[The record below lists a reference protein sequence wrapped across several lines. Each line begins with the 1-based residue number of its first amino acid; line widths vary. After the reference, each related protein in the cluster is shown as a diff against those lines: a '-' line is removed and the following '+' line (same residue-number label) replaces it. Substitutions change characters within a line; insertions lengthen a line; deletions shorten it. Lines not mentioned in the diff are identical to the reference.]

1 MTRQEAVILAEK
13 YFDKLKNEREE
24 LIDQRENEIRESIPE
39 IDALLKERAALPV
52 MSLKQALLEPA
63 KAGEISGE
71 MIASGRELNTRIR
84 SELVK
89 HGFKEDWLAP
99 SYKCAECRDTGY
111 IYGSIPAK
119 ACKCFED
126 KVNELML
133 QDLGANEDSFE
144 RFDAGMIPDEPIA
157 PELTQRQLAVRVM
170 QACKDW
176 VNDYPNCYKPG
187 IVLQGQTGLGKTF
200 LLNCIE
206 KGLREKGV
214 YTLKLTSYQML
225 ENMRS
230 KHFHLENSDEVFDE
244 MLSCPVLLIDD
255 LGSEPMLNNISKEYL
270 YVLLNERMGRKLKTV
285 IATNLTQPQIKE
297 LYQERIMS
305 RLSDKAYWDRL
316 VLQGKDLRRA

>member
-1 MTRQEAVILAEK
+1 MTRQEAVLLAEK

-24 LIDQRENEIRESIPE
+24 LIDQRENEIRESVPE

-52 MSLKQALLEPA
+52 KSLKQAILEPS
-63 KAGEISGE
+63 KAGQISSE
-71 MIASGRELNTRIR
+71 MIASGRELNSRIR
-84 SELVK
+84 TELVK
-89 HGFKEDWLAP
+89 HGFDEDWLAP
-99 SYKCAECRDTGY
+99 AYKCAACHDTGY

-119 ACKCFED
+119 TCKCFED

-133 QDLGANEDSFE
+133 QDLGTSEDSFE
-144 RFDAGMIPDEPIA
+144 RFEADMIPDEPVA
-157 PELTQRQLAVRVM
+157 PDLTQRQLAVRIM

-187 IVLQGQTGLGKTF
+187 IVLQGQTGLGKSF

-285 IATNLTQPQIKE
+285 IATNLTQPQIKD

>member
-1 MTRQEAVILAEK
+1 MTRQEAVILADK
-13 YFDKLKNEREE
+13 YFSKLKNEREE
-24 LIDQRENEIRESIPE
+24 LIDQRENELRDKYPE
-39 IDALLKERAALPV
+39 INTLLKQRASLPV
-52 MSLKQALLEPA
+52 RSLKQALLDPT
-63 KAGEISGE
+63 KASKISE
-71 MIASGRELNTRIR
+71 QMHSSGKELNARIR
-84 SELVK
+84 DELVK
-89 HGFKEDWLAP
+89 EGYEEDWLNP
-99 SYKCAECRDTGY
+99 PYKCAVCHDTGY
-111 IYGSIPAK
+111 IYGSIPAR

-133 QDLGANEDSFE
+133 QELDNSGDSFE
-144 RFDAGMIPDEPIA
+144 KFDAAMVPDEPIA
-157 PELTQRQLAVRVM
+157 PELTQRQLAVRIM

-316 VLQGKDLRRA
+316 VLQGKDLRRT